1 MLYRNGK
8 RVKVGDRVRMGG
20 DVGTVV
26 CSIDDAKYSEGYT
39 QSDWGSLKKGV
50 LINFPK
56 FGLIHYEDE
65 LEEDIEPIDR

>member
-8 RVKVGDRVRMGG
+8 RVKVGDRVRMVG

-26 CSIDDAKYSEGYT
+26 CSIDDAEYSEEYT
-39 QSDWGSLKKGV
+39 RSDWGSLKKGV